1 MLKQKK
7 TKPKTNSMSPKG
19 GMSPN
24 ISTIPQDILL
34 KILDSAFNFS
44 NKLDND
50 LIFAFIKLMSNVSK
64 TNKNFRNSVS
74 SIAPSWNNITIINLQ
89 NLKITNKILDVLKMT
104 NEKNISTI
112 VLRNI
117 LFDNDETCNNFLEFL
132 SKNTKTK
139 NLIFDNVKVETE
151 KFLTKLQT
159 FKNLQWLEISRCNLT
174 QYDLDNF
181 IKILLYSKNL
191 KYLTLSNNIIWEGFH
206 NYLFTKN
213 KNNENLINNIYYIIY
228 VLKENNS
235 WSMIIKDNNETLINN
250 FEINIVNN
258 DIEGKYGVNI
268 NLDNDFAKYIK
279 FLE

>member
-1 MLKQKK
+1 
-7 TKPKTNSMSPKG
+7 MSKG
-19 GMSPN
+19 V
-24 ISTIPQDILL
+24 

-104 NEKNISTI
+104 NEKNITTI

-159 FKNLQWLEISRCNLT
+159 FKNLEWLEISRCKLT
-174 QYDLDNF
+174 QYDLYNF
-181 IKILLYSKNL
+181 VKILLYSKNL
-191 KYLTLSNNIIWEGFH
+191 QYLTLINNKIWEGFRT
-206 NYLFTKN
+206 YIFTTNNNN
-213 KNNENLINNIYYIIY
+213 KIHINNILYKIY
-228 VLKENNS
+228 VFKKNNS
-235 WSMIIKDNNETLINN
+235 WSMFFIKENNETLINS

-258 DIEGKYGVNI
+258 DIEGRYGEYI
-268 NLDNDFAKYIK
+268 TLHNDFAKYIK

>member
-7 TKPKTNSMSPKG
+7 TKPKTNGMSPKG

-151 KFLTKLQT
+151 NFLTKLQT

-174 QYDLDNF
+174 QYDFHNF

-191 KYLTLSNNIIWEGFH
+191 KYLTLTNNIIWEGFH